1 MNTQN
6 SATPQ
11 PRFTIGRLAKQAGVG
26 VDTVRFYER
35 RGLLPQPQRTASGY
49 RMYGQET
56 ISRIR
61 FVRRA
66 KRLSFTLD
74 EIENLL
80 KLQDEGGAKAEV
92 KAITN
97 RKLKQIEAKIADLSR
112 MRAVLTTLSAECSG
126 EGNVSTCPII
136 EAIGDDELIDD
147 EQTDA

>member
-6 SATPQ
+6 SATTE

-49 RMYGQET
+49 RMYGEET

-66 KRLSFTLD
+66 KRLGFTLD

-92 KAITN
+92 KAITT
-97 RKLKQIEAKIADLSR
+97 RKLDQIEAKIADLTR
-112 MRAVLTTLSAECSG
+112 MRAVLRTLSAECSG